1 VGQLLLAEREQLR
14 LVAELQLERL
24 RVLERVEQP
33 PQEEQRLLRESPQL
47 LFRWPRLLQL
57 LLH

>member
-1 VGQLLLAEREQLR
+1 
-14 LVAELQLERL
+14 VAEQQPERL

-33 PQEEQRLLRESPQL
+33 PQEEQRPLRESPQL